1 MTRKRRKRPR
11 AGTSGDGSRVAKP
24 QPKEAAAAT
33 PTRLG
38 PGVFP
43 TFRSSMAGG
52 IVAATASPVV
62 IALPFV
68 FVLLI
73 WLGLQALGLEVF
85 PAAMVQALAIPPVGS
100 SFDFSAAATIYGING
115 AAFALIVG
123 LTIVRSVIWS
133 LLVGMLD
140 EALEYRSVS
149 LVGVLRGL
157 RAFPAILVYDY
168 LSFAIVLIGT
178 FFVPVFLGSSIGQTS
193 TLLSM
198 IGGLFFLAFVPA
210 AAVRLQLSPRE
221 AVARSSKA
229 ARLPGWPRHLLMVVV
244 YFLLSQIVVFLS
256 PGASQITNNPGIAT
270 WAFVLAGTFLNMVF
284 LGALIHRWKA
294 VEDVVPSQA
303 RRRR

>member
-85 PAAMVQALAIPPVGS
+85 PAAMEQALAIPPVGS

-210 AAVRLQLSPRE
+210 AAVRL
-221 AVARSSKA
+221 
-229 ARLPGWPRHLLMVVV
+229 PGWPRHLLMVVV